1 MGAHSGGTRLDRS
14 MQFVSLLALAPLA
27 LGTDPY
33 HPPAP
38 AYGGYAPA
46 PPAYGGYAPQPPP
59 YHHPQPAY
67 HQPAPAYYH
76 QPSYGYEH
84 PKHNCSVQDV
94 VEAAE
99 VCTPALE
106 TVCNP
111 VELSR
116 KSIKDVEQ
124 CYTVTRN
131 VCTESIEEIDN
142 EVCTYSYQPKDE
154 KTTAKTVEV
163 SFNKECETQMV
174 TVCQPAQYGY
184 GHGHGGY
191 GHNYCKE
198 VAQETCYNV
207 PVVTVVEPA
216 VTVTYPEPIKTCV
229 NKPISLPRISC
240 EDLSEEKCI
249 TVPEVEVV
257 SETFEKCVTALA
269 APACQAVELTL
280 PKQVCVEIVY
290 GFAHDAPKHEEPAYP
305 APTPA
310 YPHA

>member
-1 MGAHSGGTRLDRS
+1 MGEHQSIKRS
-14 MQFVSLLALAPLA
+14 PTTNIMQVLLLAVIPLVA
-27 LGTDPY
+27 GG
-33 HPPAP
+33 PASQ
-38 AYGGYAPA
+38 YGY
-46 PPAYGGYAPQPPP
+46 PQPG
-59 YHHPQPAY
+59 
-67 HQPAPAYYH
+67 
-76 QPSYGYEH
+76 YGYEH
-84 PKHNCSVQDV
+84 PKHNCTVQDV
-94 VEAAE
+94 VELAE

-116 KSIKDVEQ
+116 KNIKDVEQ
-124 CYTVTRN
+124 CYTVTRT

-142 EVCTYSYQPKDE
+142 EVCTYSYQPKGE
-154 KTTAKTVEV
+154 ETTAKTVEV

-184 GHGHGGY
+184 GHGHGY

-207 PVVTVVEPA
+207 PVVTVVEPP

-257 SETFEKCVTALA
+257 TESFENCVTALA

-290 GFAHDAPKHEEPAYP
+290 GFAHDAPKHEEPAYHAEP
-305 APTPA
+305 APA